1 MGGCTISDGYLL
13 SARATTS
20 FAPTFF
26 LATLFL
32 AGVLPGSYVHADD
45 SSVDTFPANNQAN
58 QSANNHSSSLPLIQ
72 FSIKPRLC
80 VLNAGEE
87 VCRDELEVKWQ
98 SAQARSLCLYQSD
111 KADPLRCWREATAGE
126 YQFELTASVSTDF
139 QLRELDTNTAVS
151 DQRFQVV
158 YNEKKYRKARR
169 NPWSFF

>member
-1 MGGCTISDGYLL
+1 MGL
-13 SARATTS
+13 
-20 FAPTFF
+20 F
-26 LATLFL
+26 LATLL
-32 AGVLPGSYVHADD
+32 SGSCAHADAVAGA
-45 SSVDTFPANNQAN
+45 S
-58 QSANNHSSSLPLIQ
+58 SSSLPLIQ

-87 VCRDELEVKWQ
+87 VCRDELEVKWL
-98 SAQARSLCLYQSD
+98 SVQARSLCLYQSD
-111 KADPLRCWREATAGE
+111 KAEPLRCWQNATNGE

-139 QLRELDTNTAVS
+139 QLRELDSDTALS

>member
-1 MGGCTISDGYLL
+1 MAL
-13 SARATTS
+13 
-20 FAPTFF
+20 F
-26 LATLFL
+26 LATLL
-32 AGVLPGSYVHADD
+32 SGSYTHADD
-45 SSVDTFPANNQAN
+45 VAGAS
-58 QSANNHSSSLPLIQ
+58 SSSLPLIQ

-87 VCRDELEVKWQ
+87 VCRDELEVKWL

-111 KADPLRCWREATAGE
+111 KAEPLRCWQNATNGE

-139 QLRELDTNTAVS
+139 QLRELDSDTTLS

>member
-1 MGGCTISDGYLL
+1 LL

-20 FAPTFF
+20 IAPTLF

-32 AGVLPGSYVHADD
+32 AGILPGSYVHADD
-45 SSVDTFPANNQAN
+45 SASNQ
-58 QSANNHSSSLPLIQ
+58 SSSLPLIQ

-111 KADPLRCWREATAGE
+111 KADPLRCWRDATAGE

-139 QLRELDTNTAVS
+139 QLRELDTNTSLS

>member
-1 MGGCTISDGYLL
+1 MEGYTISDGVVLNRF
-13 SARATTS
+13 SATS
-20 FAPTFF
+20 FA
-26 LATLFL
+26 AGLFL
-32 AGVLPGSYVHADD
+32 AAQLPGSMAL
-45 SSVDTFPANNQAN
+45 ANEVA
-58 QSANNHSSSLPLIQ
+58 AAHEASLPLIQ

-98 SAQARSLCLYQSD
+98 SSAVRSLCLYQTD
-111 KADPLRCWREATAGE
+111 KAEPLRCWQNATRGE

-139 QLRELDTNTAVS
+139 ELRETDTGTAVS

-158 YNEKKYRKARR
+158 YNDKKYRRARR

>member
-1 MGGCTISDGYLL
+1 MGGCTIFDGNLL
-13 SARATTS
+13 SARALTS
-20 FAPTFF
+20 FAAF
-26 LATLFL
+26 LFL
-32 AGVLPGSYVHADD
+32 AAWLPGSYAL
-45 SSVDTFPANNQAN
+45 ANDLPNT
-58 QSANNHSSSLPLIQ
+58 SSSALPLIQ

-87 VCRDELEVKWQ
+87 VCRDELEVKWLA
-98 SAQARSLCLYQSD
+98 AQARSLCLYQTD
-111 KADPLRCWREATAGE
+111 KPEPLRCWENAIQGE

-139 QLRELDTNTAVS
+139 QLRELDSDTSLS

>member
-1 MGGCTISDGYLL
+1 VLT
-13 SARATTS
+13 
-20 FAPTFF
+20 P
-26 LATLFL
+26 LAVFLFL
-32 AGVLPGSYVHADD
+32 AAWLPGSYALADNL
-45 SSVDTFPANNQAN
+45 SNAS
-58 QSANNHSSSLPLIQ
+58 SSSLPLIQ

-87 VCRDELEVKWQ
+87 VCRDELEVKWLA
-98 SAQARSLCLYQSD
+98 AQKRSLCLYQTD
-111 KADPLRCWREATAGE
+111 KTEPLRCWENATRGE

-139 QLRELDTNTAVS
+139 QLRELDSDTALS

>member
-1 MGGCTISDGYLL
+1 MGGCTISDGDLL
-13 SARATTS
+13 SLRALLPLTHVS
-20 FAPTFF
+20 SLVALL
-26 LATLFL
+26 LAAL
-32 AGVLPGSYVHADD
+32 LPASYTYADD
-45 SSVDTFPANNQAN
+45 SS
-58 QSANNHSSSLPLIQ
+58 SAQSSSLPLIQ

-87 VCRDELEVKWQ
+87 VCHDELQVKWL
-98 SAQARSLCLYQSD
+98 SAQARSLCLYQTD
-111 KADPLRCWREATAGE
+111 KVEPLRCWQETTQGE

-139 QLRELDTNTAVS
+139 QLRELDSNTSLS